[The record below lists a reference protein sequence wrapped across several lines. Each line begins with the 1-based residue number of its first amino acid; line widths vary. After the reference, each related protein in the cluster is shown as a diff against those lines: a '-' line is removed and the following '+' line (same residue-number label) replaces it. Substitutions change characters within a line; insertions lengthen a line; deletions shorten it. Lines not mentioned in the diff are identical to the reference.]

1 MAKIEWKKCP
11 ISQFLDVIPKL
22 FQIRRV
28 CAKIIDNN
36 PYLFLV
42 SKVAY

>member
-1 MAKIEWKKCP
+1 MAKIEWEKYP
-11 ISQFLDVIPKL
+11 ISQILDVKSKL

-36 PYLFLV
+36 PYPFLV